1 MNKYQAKDTGNS
13 GQMMIL
19 LVIIMSAVALA
30 AMALSSFLIVAQLR
44 QVTDA
49 RFSGSALFAADEGIE
64 CILFH
69 EFNYD
74 TYNATANN
82 NPGSGCPTYGDTL
95 DTCSGSWSGEKT
107 VVGGGKYRFR
117 CDNLQTTPTDR
128 YFIAVASDASDRVTR
143 ALQIRLIRR

>member
-1 MNKYQAKDTGNS
+1 
-13 GQMMIL
+13 
-19 LVIIMSAVALA
+19 
-30 AMALSSFLIVAQLR
+30 
-44 QVTDA
+44 
-49 RFSGSALFAADEGIE
+49 
-64 CILFH
+64 
-69 EFNYD
+69 
-74 TYNATANN
+74 
-82 NPGSGCPTYGDTL
+82 L